1 MWSTKTVIG
10 KSEMDFPVEHRV
22 VTGDGIELH
31 CATAGD
37 EKFPMVLLLH
47 GFPARWSTWRVAMSA
62 LANAGFFAVAPDLR
76 GAGESEKPKGNDN
89 YSIAKF
95 VNDNVAIIQ
104 SLCKSAGKTSVFLV
118 GHDFGGGVAWA
129 TTMFHPELV
138 KKLAILNSVHP
149 VGFERQMKKWSQ
161 IKKSW
166 YVFFFLLPW
175 LPEWW
180 LSRNDFRF
188 LKESLMADGLSRETV
203 DDLLTG
209 IDAPGALTA
218 ALAWYRASFRDGIK
232 KRFVPQKVETETL
245 VIWGDRETHLDPE
258 LANPPSDFVTNVRV
272 EHVPNAGHWVQHDAP
287 DEVAALLIAHF
298 RA

>member
-1 MWSTKTVIG
+1 MVIG
-10 KSEMDFPVEHRV
+10 KSEMSLEIEHRSI
-22 VTGDGIELH
+22 TSDGITLH

-37 EKFPMVLLLH
+37 EKNPTVLMLH
-47 GFPARWSTWRVAMSA
+47 GFPARWSTWRVTMHA
-62 LANAGFFAVAPDLR
+62 LAAAGFFVVAPDLR
-76 GAGESEKPKGNDN
+76 GAGESEKPKGNES

-95 VNDNVAIIQ
+95 VSDNFNIIR
-104 SLCKSAGKTSVFLV
+104 SLGKTSLFLV

-129 TTMFHPELV
+129 TAMFHPELV
-138 KKLAILNSVHP
+138 QKLAILNSVHP

-180 LSRNDFRF
+180 LSRNDFRS

-209 IDAPGALTA
+209 IEAPGALTA

-232 KRFVPQKVETETL
+232 KRFVPQRVDTDTL
-245 VIWGDRETHLDPE
+245 VIWGDRETHLDAA
-258 LANPPSDFVTNVRV
+258 LANPPPDFVSNVRV
-272 EHVPNAGHWVQHDAP
+272 EHIANAGHWVQHDAP

-298 RA
+298 RP

>member
-1 MWSTKTVIG
+1 
-10 KSEMDFPVEHRV
+10 MDLKVEHR
-22 VTGDGIELH
+22 TLTSDGVALH
-31 CATAGD
+31 CATASD
-37 EKFPMVLLLH
+37 EKSPMVLLLH
-47 GFPARWSTWRVAMSA
+47 GFPARWSTWRATMNA
-62 LANAGFFAVAPDLR
+62 LAAAGFFAVAPDLR
-76 GAGESEKPKGNDN
+76 GAGESDKPTGNDN

-95 VNDNVAIIQ
+95 VSDNFNIIR
-104 SLCKSAGKTSVFLV
+104 SLAKTSVFIV

-129 TTMFHPELV
+129 TAMFHSELV

-180 LSRNDFRF
+180 LSRNNFRF
-188 LKESLMADGLSRETV
+188 LKESLIADGLSRETV

-232 KRFVPQKVETETL
+232 KRFVPKKVETDTL

-258 LANPPSDFVTNVRV
+258 LANPPSDFVSHVRV
-272 EHVPNAGHWVQHDAP
+272 EHVPSAGHWVQHDAP
-287 DEVAALLIAHF
+287 GDVAALLIAHF
-298 RA
+298 RE